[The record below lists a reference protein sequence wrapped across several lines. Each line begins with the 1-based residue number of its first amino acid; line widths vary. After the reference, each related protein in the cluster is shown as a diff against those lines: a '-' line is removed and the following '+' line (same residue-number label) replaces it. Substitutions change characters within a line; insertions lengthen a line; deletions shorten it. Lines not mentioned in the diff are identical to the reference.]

1 MPTFIR
7 FIKIVLIIS
16 GFFSNFA
23 FAEISPD
30 VLSKTKKAIVT
41 IEARVSVSAYA
52 RLGSWMGTG
61 FVADKKNG
69 IIITNTHV
77 VGRGSIGSYF
87 VTFDTGQQAEAK
99 LAYYDI
105 WQDQAVLKV
114 NSADMPESAQEILFS
129 SEEPKLD
136 QQVFIIGNNEG
147 KEFSVHKGFISSLY
161 AIDGD
166 MPQHSYVVNLN
177 TAGGSSGSPVMNEK
191 GQAIALNY
199 GGGGTFALVLNGKYV
214 KRVVDAIKNN
224 KPIIRNHIG
233 VICDL
238 YSLDKAVKH
247 RSFPKE
253 LMDKY
258 IKDFPNARNKAIVV
272 DYIIA
277 GAPAAQYLKAGDI
290 IWAVNGKPISA
301 SLYALDNAMDN
312 ASGSIKITFY
322 RDGKKMEAEIAVYSI
337 EQNKVAKML
346 NFAGATFFESDDY
359 VSAKSGI
366 PMGSLTLANVQ
377 AGSSFSSI
385 PLSFT
390 QNDRSFYRIAMQKIG
405 GFETRKLD
413 ELIKVVP
420 SIIEQ
425 KFTVVEFRNHQP
437 FFQRFESALV
447 SDHSD
452 LLSDIT
458 LDSIDTKP
466 RILRYDSEK
475 MEWVAEDL

>member
-1 MPTFIR
+1 MSR
-7 FIKIVLIIS
+7 FVRFVQIFLIIS
-16 GFFSNFA
+16 GFLSNVA
-23 FAEISPD
+23 LAEIKPEI
-30 VLSKTKKAIVT
+30 LSKTKKAIVT

-105 WQDQAVLKV
+105 WQDQAVLVV
-114 NSADMPESAQEILFS
+114 NPAEMPSTVEEIVFS
-129 SEEPKLD
+129 SDEPKLD

-161 AIDGD
+161 AIEGE

-214 KRVVDAIKNN
+214 KRIVESLRDK
-224 KPIIRNHIG
+224 KPITRNHIG
-233 VICDL
+233 IICEL

-258 IKDFPNARNKAIVV
+258 IKDFPNARNKAIAV
-272 DYIIA
+272 DYVIA
-277 GAPAAQYLKAGDI
+277 GSPAAQHLKAGDI
-290 IWAVNGKPISA
+290 IWAINGKQVSA
-301 SLYALDNAMDN
+301 SLYILDNAMDN
-312 ASGSIKITFY
+312 SDGNVKITFY
-322 RDGKKMEAEIAVYSI
+322 RDGKKMEEEIPLYSI
-337 EQNKVAKML
+337 EQNKVSRML

-359 VSAKSGI
+359 ASAKSGI
-366 PMGSLTLANVQ
+366 PLGSLNVANVQ

-385 PLSFT
+385 PFSFS
-390 QNDRSFYRIAMQKIG
+390 QDNRSFYRLAIQKIG
-405 GFETRKLD
+405 GFETKNLG

-420 SIIEQ
+420 NIIEQ

-437 FFQRFESALV
+437 FFQRFEGALL

-452 LLSDIT
+452 MLSDIT

-475 MEWVAEDL
+475 MEWIAEDL